1 VNPPLGDP
9 DPSPTIQ
16 PRNLTNDQSHTFGD
30 ACVYAITFASV
41 DDDGGS
47 ASATANVLIQG
58 TGGGVRNAAYWK
70 RQYGGQGK
78 VDFDQATL
86 EYYLAIATYVS
97 AVFDEQRNASTIAAA
112 FDVLTVNNGS
122 PQLKQLDQQL
132 LAALLNFANGGL
144 SVVDLTAIAAAEAVR
159 LDPASTPGQLQAARK
174 ALQKLN
180 GSEGGA

>member
-1 VNPPLGDP
+1 MSLVNPPFIDP

-16 PRNLTNDQSHTFGD
+16 PRNLTNDQTHTFGD
-30 ACVYAITFASV
+30 ACIYTIEFTSA
-41 DDDGGS
+41 DDDSGA

-58 TGGGVRNAAYWK
+58 TAGGVRNAAYWK

-86 EYYLAIATYVS
+86 NCYLAIATYVS
-97 AVFDEQRNASTIAAA
+97 AVFNEKRDASTIAAA

-144 SVVDLTAIAAAEAVR
+144 SVADLTAIAAAEKVR
-159 LDPASTPGQLQAARK
+159 LNPASTAAQIHDARL

-180 GSEGGA
+180 GA